1 MSVNDLAGVAL
12 LATAAAWPVHARHG
26 QDAQLVEHAGHDSP
40 ASAPT
45 AVSSAPEW
53 PDKDI
58 VEQMLRRETRA
69 ALAAQAHRRGRAA
82 GATSTFPSAGSTAST
97 ASSVDAPA
105 EPQADRLDLAAI
117 YGVGK
122 RLDVEVVV
130 NGHRLRYRHGRKWP
144 EESPDGDGAYA
155 LRAIQGQC
163 VLLDRDGGKRRVCLT
178 RAD

>member
-1 MSVNDLAGVAL
+1 MNDLAGLAL
-12 LATAAAWPVHARHG
+12 LATAAAWPVHA
-26 QDAQLVEHAGHDSP
+26 QAAQQVRDPGLDSP
-40 ASAPT
+40 PSVPSV
-45 AVSSAPEW
+45 VSSAPEW

-58 VEQMLRRETRA
+58 VEQLLRRETRA
-69 ALAAQAHRRGRAA
+69 ALAAQAHRRGRGV
-82 GATSTFPSAGSTAST
+82 GATPASAST
-97 ASSVDAPA
+97 ASIADAPA
-105 EPQADRLDLAAI
+105 EAPADRLDLAAI

-130 NGHRLRYRHGRKWP
+130 NGHRLRYRHGHIWP
-144 EESPDGDGAYA
+144 EESPDGDGVYA